1 MALPS
6 DLGIRY
12 GWINICHKSLRATC
26 GELPLST
33 RCNNMWAFDQK
44 LQCTSLE
51 PVLQYEMVSTYWH
64 CIVYQKCK
72 HILFRTLESV
82 VGQCAFYGVP
92 KSRFEAFNNRFWI
105 SYPLEVRKR
114 LRTAE
119 NGLKSNSVTDHHRV
133 HKRCSMIWQHHIK
146 RILAWLRIS
155 RLDEGSNPSRSTNL
169 IWVSGPIWIWQR

>member
-1 MALPS
+1 MENCHCPHGVIICGHLIKNYNVRAL
-6 DLGIRY
+6 
-12 GWINICHKSLRATC
+12 SL
-26 GELPLST
+26 
-33 RCNNMWAFDQK
+33 
-44 LQCTSLE
+44 
-51 PVLQYEMVSTYWH
+51 VLQYYYWH
-64 CIVYQKCK
+64 CIVYQECK

-92 KSRFEAFNNRFWI
+92 KSRFEAFNNRLWI

-146 RILAWLRIS
+146 RILACPRICC
-155 RLDEGSNPSRSTNL
+155 LDGGSIPPRSTITRYEKTQRSQHRWNKQSWKVVVILYLVL
-169 IWVSGPIWIWQR
+169 IRAWMD

>member
-1 MALPS
+1 MALPI
-6 DLGIRY
+6 DLGIR
-12 GWINICHKSLRATC
+12 S
-26 GELPLST
+26 GELTSVT
-33 RCNNMWAFDQK
+33 RAWEPREENCHCPHGVIICGHLIKNYNVRAW
-44 LQCTSLE
+44 E

-64 CIVYQKCK
+64 CIVYQECK

-92 KSRFEAFNNRFWI
+92 KSRFEAFNNRLWI

-119 NGLKSNSVTDHHRV
+119 NGLKSNSVTDHHGV

-146 RILAWLRIS
+146 KNLSVIENKRARRGVAS
-155 RLDEGSNPSRSTNL
+155 SRSTNL
-169 IWVSGPIWIWQR
+169 IKIRAWNV